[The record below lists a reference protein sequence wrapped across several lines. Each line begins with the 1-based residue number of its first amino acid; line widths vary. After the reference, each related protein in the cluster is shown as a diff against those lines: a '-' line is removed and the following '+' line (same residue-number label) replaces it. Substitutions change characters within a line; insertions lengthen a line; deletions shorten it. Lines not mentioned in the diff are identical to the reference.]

1 MISDREM
8 ERILREEPDEDKVL
22 QAIHEYR
29 AQHIEDKQYI
39 CNLLCAALRATRDQ
53 HDLKS
58 LTYQE
63 IGPDEQQVTI
73 AWENGGTSVN
83 VSMDSGIAMMR
94 DILKAL

>member
-1 MISDREM
+1 MTEREM
-8 ERILREEPDEDKVL
+8 ERIIREEPDEKKVL
-22 QAIHEYR
+22 AAFRKYNAER
-29 AQHIEDKQYI
+29 LEDKQLI
-39 CNLLCAALRATRDQ
+39 CDLLCKALQATRDQ

-58 LTYQE
+58 LTYHE
-63 IGPDEQQVTI
+63 TGPDDEMVTV